1 MKVTVYVTPKPSVL
15 DPQGAAVAHA
25 MTTLGFEGAGDVR
38 VGKTIEFEV
47 DGGDSE
53 EFHEILDGLCHKLFA
68 NPVIEDY
75 RYEIH

>member
-1 MKVTVYVTPKPSVL
+1 
-15 DPQGAAVAHA
+15 